1 MPEHLILADLHCLH
15 LYPLGVSVREI
26 RCCSTTRPDLRS
38 RSPTWNS
45 QSLFRWLDNIVV
57 VHGEKYYFCQLTV
70 EACLIMVCMV
80 RIVVLRFLVA
90 LAVVFATRVWIFRV
104 WGRGFLCW
112 CRWPMSC
119 RIISNQQSAVE
130 SGQDR
135 AVRDSRPSVSE
146 RAA

>member
-1 MPEHLILADLHCLH
+1 M
-15 LYPLGVSVREI
+15 
-26 RCCSTTRPDLRS
+26 
-38 RSPTWNS
+38 
-45 QSLFRWLDNIVV
+45 
-57 VHGEKYYFCQLTV
+57 
-70 EACLIMVCMV
+70 MVCMV
-80 RIVVLRFLVA
+80 RIVVLQFLVA

-146 RAA
+146 RAAYSSFLLFQDTTCRINDNSVH